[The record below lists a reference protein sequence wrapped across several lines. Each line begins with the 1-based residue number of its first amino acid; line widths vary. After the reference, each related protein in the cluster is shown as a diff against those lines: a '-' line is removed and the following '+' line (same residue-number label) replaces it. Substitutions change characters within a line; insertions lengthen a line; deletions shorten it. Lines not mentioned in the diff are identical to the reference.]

1 MIHFGWRSRQSNTFI
16 DKVIGMSRSIFRRS
30 EEVNHQR
37 RRFVGTAVVG
47 VAAAELT
54 LMGPAYAQS
63 GKPVPRCLPTS
74 KNTMTILEPL
84 RHIAAGVLS
93 VAYYEAGPA
102 DGLPVLLLHG
112 WPYDIHSYVDVA
124 PMLAA
129 RGCRVIVPHLRGHGT
144 TRFLDSATPRSGQQ
158 ASLGADVIALMDA
171 LNIPRAVLA
180 GYDWGGRAACV
191 AAALWPER
199 CTGLVS
205 VNSYLIQD
213 IAKAA
218 LPIPAKVE
226 AGLWYQFYFLTERG
240 RVGLTANRRD
250 IARIMWTR
258 NSPNWHFDDATFDR
272 SARAFDNPDY
282 VDVVIHSY
290 RHRLGLAAGYPEYEE
305 LENRLAAQP
314 AITVPTITLDGDADG
329 VVPATDGKSTAAKFV
344 GERQHRVIPNVG
356 HNLPQEDPAAF
367 VAAVWELAS
376 KQC

>member
-1 MIHFGWRSRQSNTFI
+1 MIHSCWRSRESSTFI
-16 DKVIGMSRSIFRRS
+16 DKDIEMSRSIFRRF
-30 EEVNHQR
+30 EAIDRQR
-37 RRFVGTAVVG
+37 RRFFVGAAVVG
-47 VAAAELT
+47 LAAAELDT
-54 LMGPAYAQS
+54 GSACAQS
-63 GKPVPRCLPTS
+63 GQAIPRSLPTS
-74 KNTMTILEPL
+74 QNAVAKLEPL

-102 DGLPVLLLHG
+102 DGPPVLLLHG

-124 PMLAA
+124 PMLAVQ
-129 RGCRVIVPHLRGHGT
+129 GCRVIVPHLRGHGT

-171 LNIPRAVLA
+171 LNMPRAVLA

-205 VNSYLIQD
+205 INSYLIQD

-240 RVGLTANRRD
+240 RAGLIANRRD

-272 SARAFDNPDY
+272 SALAFDNPDY

-290 RHRLGLAAGYPEYEE
+290 RHRLGLAAGYPEFEE
-305 LENRLAAQP
+305 LEKRLAAQP

-329 VVPATDGKSTAAKFV
+329 VVLATDGKSTVAKFT
-344 GERQHRVIPNVG
+344 GGRQHRVIPTIG

-367 VAAVWELAS
+367 AVAVWELAS
-376 KQC
+376 KQR